1 MVVSEATTL
10 AGLGELLQLGEAGV
24 TGFLKVGFCNG
35 RCITIARIGREG
47 KPDPAHLST
56 FNNSQFTAP
65 HTDTHTHAQHSLP
78 RLDYQTTT
86 LGHLGF
92 NGLRW

>member
-1 MVVSEATTL
+1 MVVTEATTL

-24 TGFLKVGFCNG
+24 TGFLKVGFYDDDTD
-35 RCITIARIGREG
+35 RLIGN
-47 KPDPAHLST
+47 AWMICAST
-56 FNNSQFTAP
+56 AL